1 MLLVVTKTHNC
12 RFSDIPFKVVQEE
25 VKLCRQ
31 IELRIQVFNQ
41 VFANIVY
48 ASKLMCFAMII
59 PGTSFAIRYHVTKP
73 MASLV
78 NSFYGPCVSF
88 YFLCMYDKAFKIP
101 QEVEKVKRM
110 VGLQLDPAHG
120 ALFCNQL
127 ERREMRQ
134 RIKSIPFVG
143 IKQQGFGYLERAT
156 TLIFLGFAI
165 SSICSVLV
173 SSK

>member
-1 MLLVVTKTHNC
+1 MTVHDNF
-12 RFSDIPFKVVQEE
+12 RFSDVPFHVVQRE

-31 IELRIQVFNQ
+31 IQLRIQVFNQ

-73 MASLV
+73 VASLV

-101 QEVEKVKRM
+101 DEVERVKRM
-110 VGLQLDPAHG
+110 AGLKIATAGLG
-120 ALFCNQL
+120 NNALFCI
-127 ERREMRQ
+127 EMEKREMRQ
-134 RIKSIPFVG
+134 RIRSIPLVG
-143 IKQQGFGYLERAT
+143 IKQERFGYLERAS
-156 TLIFLGFAI
+156 TLLFLDFVV
-165 SSICSVLV
+165 SSICNVLL
-173 SSK
+173 SSE